1 VRRLSANL
9 GLKLISLALAIVL
22 WLVVAG
28 EKTSEIGLTVPV
40 ELQNLPKDLEVVGEA
55 VDAVEV
61 RLRATPAIVRRLDR
75 QDIALRV
82 DLGGVEEGEH
92 FFHLTEQTVRRPF
105 GVSVVRLSPSS
116 LTLNLE
122 RTLTRELPIKA
133 RIIGSPAP
141 GFEAAEIATQPQTV
155 RVAGPRSRVQ
165 ALANVVT
172 EAISV
177 DQVQQSVLR
186 TVNIGIADP
195 LVRIEGSPR
204 VQVTVRV
211 RERRET
217 RVFGDVPVEGRGGSV
232 RLRPA
237 RVGVVVSGPPSLVT
251 QMTAR
256 ALRPYVELGSP
267 RKGALLPVVVEIASG
282 FPGVEVLRV
291 EPPEVTVAPHPN
303 DPDVIATGGVKR

>member
-1 VRRLSANL
+1 
-9 GLKLISLALAIVL
+9 
-22 WLVVAG
+22 
-28 EKTSEIGLTVPV
+28 
-40 ELQNLPKDLEVVGEA
+40 
-55 VDAVEV
+55 
-61 RLRATPAIVRRLDR
+61 
-75 QDIALRV
+75 
-82 DLGGVEEGEH
+82 
-92 FFHLTEQTVRRPF
+92 
-105 GVSVVRLSPSS
+105 
-116 LTLNLE
+116 
-122 RTLTRELPIKA
+122 
-133 RIIGSPAP
+133 
-141 GFEAAEIATQPQTV
+141 
-155 RVAGPRSRVQ
+155 
-165 ALANVVT
+165 
-172 EAISV
+172 
-177 DQVQQSVLR
+177 
-186 TVNIGIADP
+186 
-195 LVRIEGSPR
+195 